1 MSVNINT
8 DSVCVWKF
16 RGVIMCCTSSSK
28 KLLRLQ
34 SWRHSHMCCI
44 KVFFPLLCLKLRARK
59 HYIEIERERE
69 RERVRQRERERE
81 KEREREREVYV
92 KV

>member
-8 DSVCVWKF
+8 DSVCVCVEK
-16 RGVIMCCTSSSK
+16 GVIMCCTSSNK
-28 KLLRLQ
+28 KLLTLQ
-34 SWRHSHMCCI
+34 SWRHSPMCCI
-44 KVFFPLLCLKLRARK
+44 KVFFPSLCLKLRARK

-69 RERVRQRERERE
+69 RER
-81 KEREREREVYV
+81 EVYV

>member
-8 DSVCVWKF
+8 DSVCVEK
-16 RGVIMCCTSSSK
+16 GVIMCCTSSSK
-28 KLLRLQ
+28 KLLRPQ
-34 SWRHSHMCCI
+34 SWRHSPMCCI
-44 KVFFPLLCLKLRARK
+44 NVFFPSLCLKLRARK

-69 RERVRQRERERE
+69 RER
-81 KEREREREVYV
+81 EVYV